1 MGLTRN
7 VIKGDKAERLLVVL
21 HGLGADER
29 DLAPLIPHIDPDGRF
44 LSVLLRGQYSAP
56 PGYAWFH
63 FGDPSLTASTLGSS
77 VDAVDETLDDL
88 CFEYGYKREEAVLTG
103 FSQGGALAL
112 ALALRDSERPRP
124 SAVLAMSGF
133 LPPEGGPVTYGWTAG
148 DLPAVLMQ
156 HGTQD
161 QLIPVDA
168 GRESARA
175 LASNGV
181 PVVWREYQME
191 HNVTLDSVRDAA
203 AWLERVRGGE
213 RPSEEVPSP
222 EAGAAEPEPE
232 PASDDDALVR
242 EVSSAAFDR
251 EVLQSPVPVI
261 VDFWAPWCQ
270 PCRAVAPVVEQ
281 IAAMR
286 KGAYKV
292 VKVNIDQ
299 AQDLAQRFEIQSIPL
314 VALFRNGRM
323 ERKSLGAKPRPQL
336 EAELGMLVIP

>member
-29 DLAPLIPHIDPDGRF
+29 DLAPLVPHIDPEGHF

-88 CFEYGYKREEAVLTG
+88 CFEYGHKREEAVLAG
-103 FSQGGALAL
+103 FSQGAALAL
-112 ALALRDSERPRP
+112 ALALRESERPRP

-133 LPPEGGPVTYGWTAG
+133 LPPEGGAVTYGWTTG
-148 DLPAVLMQ
+148 ELPAVLMQ

-161 QLIPVDA
+161 PLIPVDA

-175 LASNGV
+175 LTSKGV
-181 PVVWREYQME
+181 PVVWREYPME
-191 HNVTLDSVRDAA
+191 HNVTLESVRDAA
-203 AWLERVRGGE
+203 AWLDRVRGGE
-213 RPSEEVPSP
+213 RPSEEVPS
-222 EAGAAEPEPE
+222 EAVTPE
-232 PASDDDALVR
+232 PAPDDDALVR
-242 EVSSAAFDR
+242 EVSSATFDR

-286 KGAYKV
+286 KGSYKV
-292 VKVNIDQ
+292 VKINIDQ
-299 AQDLAQRFEIQSIPL
+299 AQDLAQRYEIQSIPL